1 MYYTRRFHLGSIDAI
16 QNRFYFFERAL
27 IMERGSVKW
36 FNVKKGWG
44 FITRESGN
52 DIFVHYTGIV
62 GEGFKS
68 LDEGDYVEFEVEESP
83 KGLQATNVTKL

>member
-1 MYYTRRFHLGSIDAI
+1 
-16 QNRFYFFERAL
+16 
-27 IMERGSVKW
+27 MERGSVKW